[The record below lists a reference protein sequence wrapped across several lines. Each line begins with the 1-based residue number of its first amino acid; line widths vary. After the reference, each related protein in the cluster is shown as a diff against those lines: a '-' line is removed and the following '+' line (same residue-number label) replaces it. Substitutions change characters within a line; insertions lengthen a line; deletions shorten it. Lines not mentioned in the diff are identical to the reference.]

1 MITRRRRLWR
11 WDGGCAPTSY
21 YAADGPLSSVF
32 AARPVTGSVVAI
44 GLGTGAVACYAE
56 PGERWRFV
64 EINPDVI
71 DVARAHF
78 TYLENAP
85 TDDLTLSL
93 GDGRRALATERGVSL
108 LLVDAFN
115 SDSVPIHLLTRE
127 ALREYVRVLAP
138 GGWIALHLS
147 NRVLDLT
154 RVVADVAAAEKF
166 RQVLDAYM
174 TELSY
179 GNTIEAYTDTIEAEG
194 GEREVNVLRLGRIGL
209 FYQTADRVH
218 TGRWNAE
225 AGRWE
230 ALGADFRNGIYQAI
244 RIANKLTAPSL
255 LTVPLP
261 PPQPGEM
268 ASRDRHNAPLVALGA
283 GAP

>member
-1 MITRRRRLWR
+1 
-11 WDGGCAPTSY
+11 
-21 YAADGPLSSVF
+21 
-32 AARPVTGSVVAI
+32 
-44 GLGTGAVACYAE
+44 
-56 PGERWRFV
+56 
-64 EINPDVI
+64 
-71 DVARAHF
+71 
-78 TYLENAP
+78 
-85 TDDLTLSL
+85 
-93 GDGRRALATERGVSL
+93 
-108 LLVDAFN
+108 
-115 SDSVPIHLLTRE
+115 
-127 ALREYVRVLAP
+127 
-138 GGWIALHLS
+138 
-147 NRVLDLT
+147 
-154 RVVADVAAAEKF
+154 
-166 RQVLDAYM
+166 M